1 MGPPPHFINASID
14 CIATRAY
21 VSVGSAA
28 EAELASVHANAQLA
42 VPERLALKN
51 IGYPQPP
58 APMFCDNERAIGLS
72 TQTVMPK
79 KSKSMDRRFNWIRER
94 VSLLEFT
101 MPRIKS
107 LDNWADFFTKPLPV
121 WRHSEM
127 VPVFA

>member
-1 MGPPPHFINASID
+1 
-14 CIATRAY
+14 
-21 VSVGSAA
+21 
-28 EAELASVHANAQLA
+28 VHANAQLA

-79 KSKSMDRRFNWIRER
+79 KSKSMDQRFNWIRER